1 LVAAIK
7 KVQDDVITHI
17 DVSRGTPVYHH
28 ADVIFGDR
36 QAVIETRFGD
46 GTAQVGY
53 QRSGHSPRSYRM
65 RLPGKHS
72 LFEAHSALMAL
83 RAWDPAAGDRVHFY
97 VAAGRWLWRNDLVAV
112 GVENVKTALGEHKA
126 LRIDGVARRKRRN
139 LTDDPRKKPR
149 PFTIWI
155 SADRERRPLLVT
167 GRVEL
172 GEVRAELVEHNVP
185 ERQVAYRR

>member
-1 LVAAIK
+1 M
-7 KVQDDVITHI
+7 Q
-17 DVSRGTPVYHH
+17 
-28 ADVIFGDR
+28 
-36 QAVIETRFGD
+36 
-46 GTAQVGY
+46 
-53 QRSGHSPRSYRM
+53 
-65 RLPGKHS
+65 LPAEDA
-72 LFEAHSALMAL
+72 LFEAHSVLMAL
-83 RAWDPAAGDRVHFY
+83 RAWQPAPGQRVHFY
-97 VAAGRWLWRNDLVAV
+97 VAAGRRLWRNDLLAV
-112 GVENVKTALGEHKA
+112 GVEDIKTAMGEFKA

-185 ERQVAYRR
+185 TNR